1 MKSMLTVFS
10 RRPGRVRLIEHA
22 AKQLDWSARS
32 RLLEFGCGYGEAA
45 ADLASKLGCG
55 VEGLELDAAVA
66 AKAKARHSGVHGLSI
81 TCGDVCAPPYPDASF
96 TAAYG
101 EAAFSVLPDKTA
113 ALAGLRRVIAPG
125 GELVINDFALKSEP
139 ETRENVRGVPC
150 FEGVQSIETY
160 CALLESA
167 GFDVLSAEDEP
178 AELALIA
185 MWCAREYG
193 VKAPELGEYLAKNFG
208 GGGAG
213 FFSTAKMTYCQIVSR
228 KREER

>member
-1 MKSMLTVFS
+1 MLSVFS
-10 RRPGRVRLIEHA
+10 RRPGRARLIERA
-22 AKQLDWSARS
+22 AKQLGWDARS
-32 RLLEFGCGYGEAA
+32 RLLEFGCGYGDAA
-45 ADLASKLGCG
+45 ADLVFGLGCR

-66 AKAKARHSGVHGLSI
+66 AEAKARHSGVHGLKI

-101 EAAFSVLPDKTA
+101 EAAFSVLPDKAA
-113 ALAGLRRVIAPG
+113 ALAGLCRVIIGG

-139 ETRENVRGVPC
+139 ETRDNVRGVPC
-150 FEGVQSIETY
+150 FEGVQSLETY
-160 CALLESA
+160 CALLDAA
-167 GFDVLSAEDEP
+167 GFDVLSAEEEP

-193 VKAPELGEYLAKNFG
+193 VKASELGEYLAKSFG
-208 GGGAG
+208 GGGEG
-213 FFSTAKMTYCQIVSR
+213 FFSTAKMTYCQIISR